1 MFFTY
6 VNTPKNIN
14 DLFTVANTK
23 NARKAQQLKRADLQ
37 SAIKSTIKVRLS
49 QTHQINHTIFG
60 IGVVREEVR
69 FTCTTPAPA

>member
-23 NARKAQQLKRADLQ
+23 NARKKLNSLSGQIYKVQLKAQLKCD
-37 SAIKSTIKVRLS
+37 
-49 QTHQINHTIFG
+49 
-60 IGVVREEVR
+60 
-69 FTCTTPAPA
+69 